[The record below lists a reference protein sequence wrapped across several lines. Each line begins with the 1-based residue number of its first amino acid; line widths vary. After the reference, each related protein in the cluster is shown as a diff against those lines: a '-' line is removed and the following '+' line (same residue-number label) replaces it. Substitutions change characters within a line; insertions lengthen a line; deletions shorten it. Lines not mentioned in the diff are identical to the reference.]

1 MFREKGKEREKER
14 ERNFD
19 WLSLLCPHLGTWP
32 TTQAGALTGTQT
44 GELSVLRLALN
55 PLSHTSQGMLKEF
68 IITKP
73 LLYENVKGLI
83 KEKKEAM
90 KSKMRTNSQLSTTEP
105 KKQKQK

>member
-1 MFREKGKEREKER
+1 MEGQIKCFPDKVK
-14 ERNFD
+14 
-19 WLSLLCPHLGTWP
+19 
-32 TTQAGALTGTQT
+32 
-44 GELSVLRLALN
+44 
-55 PLSHTSQGMLKEF
+55 LKEF